1 MDELKLDK
9 WKANFK
15 LEIEN
20 LQIEFDSFFQT
31 KKLDQYYDLRMDETN
46 ETLFLEITDNTLP
59 KEIKERLISIFN
71 ATRPEDSV

>member
-9 WKANFK
+9 WRANFK
-15 LEIEN
+15 QEIEN
-20 LQIEFDSFFQT
+20 LRIEFDSFFQT
-31 KKLDQYYDLRMDETN
+31 KKLDQYYDVRIDETN

-71 ATRPEDSV
+71 AAKPEDSV

>member
-9 WKANFK
+9 WRENFK
-15 LEIEN
+15 QELQN
-20 LQIEFDSFFQT
+20 LQIEFYSFFQT
-31 KKLDQYYDLRMDETN
+31 KKLDQYYDVGIDETN

-71 ATRPEDSV
+71 AARPEDIV